1 MRKRRYILYWILISC
16 VFSCDIPRK
25 KLTFNHKE
33 KESMNNDSTILKN
46 LELKNYFAP
55 YGNDSLLMIPDWV
68 LGNLYES
75 PLEPYHKLYKRY
87 QEFKDDFLY
96 NPKNLPV
103 RLKWSYHFGINKQI
117 MEDYSYMTFEHFTKK
132 YTLIE
137 GNDTLLIIN
146 DTTLAFCFDKK
157 GYYCIFNYGNTG
169 KSKITR

>member
-1 MRKRRYILYWILISC
+1 MYWILISC

-75 PLEPYHKLYKRY
+75 PLEPYHKNRSYYGYLFRMVVA
-87 QEFKDDFLY
+87 FSAI
-96 NPKNLPV
+96 KNLTLWCYP
-103 RLKWSYHFGINKQI
+103 RIINK
-117 MEDYSYMTFEHFTKK
+117 
-132 YTLIE
+132 
-137 GNDTLLIIN
+137 
-146 DTTLAFCFDKK
+146 
-157 GYYCIFNYGNTG
+157 
-169 KSKITR
+169 